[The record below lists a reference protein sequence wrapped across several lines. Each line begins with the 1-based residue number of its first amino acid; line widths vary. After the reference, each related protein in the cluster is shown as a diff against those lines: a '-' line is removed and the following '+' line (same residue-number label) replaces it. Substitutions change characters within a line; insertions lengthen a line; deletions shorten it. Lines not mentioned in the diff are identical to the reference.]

1 VSRGLTFIVGARA
14 IADHHVVEI
23 GLPRLRPVRGVNVRP
38 RSQLRPNA
46 IRLTFRFE
54 DPRRVY
60 SIALSLILEVVVVR
74 RRDPPL

>member
-1 VSRGLTFIVGARA
+1 LVSRGLTFIVGARA
-14 IADHHVVEI
+14 IADHHVEI